1 MRPGGF
7 PTSRSNTVVIL
18 VPCCTWKCLPTAC
31 SSGVGYSRDP
41 WVLHVRTD
49 EFSVRVTQ
57 IVSKISVSWTHNL
70 PFGFLRYFW
79 LSGMAVLSKEH
90 KSAIFESPNFLK
102 LSFSNIQGCSNFVEC
117 ESFLESNSAVILG
130 LFEENLEDSIDSRN
144 FAVSG
149 YLQLIWKYFG
159 THMYGLAVYAKE
171 GLRFAWNLSLENSE
185 YSCLC
190 FWLAFIWCIIP
201 FPSIDHHLHLCA
213 CFFDDISSNIDD
225 VLSVNPSI
233 YLSLEFLTS
242 IIRAG

>member
-1 MRPGGF
+1 MNSQFTFRIF
-7 PTSRSNTVVIL
+7 TL
-18 VPCCTWKCLPTAC
+18 FL
-31 SSGVGYSRDP
+31 
-41 WVLHVRTD
+41 
-49 EFSVRVTQ
+49 TQ
-57 IVSKISVSWTHNL
+57 WIS
-70 PFGFLRYFW
+70 
-79 LSGMAVLSKEH
+79 H

-117 ESFLESNSAVILG
+117 ESFLESNSPVILG
-130 LFEENLEDSIDSRN
+130 LFEENLEDPIDSRN

-171 GLRFAWNLSLENSE
+171 GLRFAWDLSLENSE